1 MFTLHVDSC
10 QKWEI
15 DKLSILTSCECFWYL
30 AEKLLHLKKKTTTET
45 KKQTLE
51 AKYLQIR
58 KYSSKLKSLNVL
70 WDFTEFT
77 VLAMIK

>member
-1 MFTLHVDSC
+1 MFLISRRKIIT
-10 QKWEI
+10 
-15 DKLSILTSCECFWYL
+15 F
-30 AEKLLHLKKKTTTET
+30 EKKNNNGNEL
-45 KKQTLE
+45 KQTLE